1 MKNDSLEIALTEP
14 IMPIIE
20 GDGLYAKCSR
30 CYKEVYP
37 KQEVCHNCNQA
48 IDWSWLGKYK
58 KIREN

>member
-14 IMPIIE
+14 IMPNVNP
-20 GDGLYAKCSR
+20 DGYWLQCQR
-30 CYKEVYP
+30 CWKEVYP